1 MFWRI
6 TFKYKY
12 FTNFFTIFKLCHFSL
27 VTFVLDNHRD
37 RISLVEPK
45 QFIYAYVKLLH
56 PDISQTFHHIKL
68 WLFSMVTFVLDNH
81 RDRISLVETKKILYA
96 HVKILDRN
104 LSSSH
109 GSHLSNE
116 DLLYE
121 LIASHLS
128 NEDSII
134 WVCFTS
140 FKLGPIRRVW
150 TNQFSRPFTITVN
163 MVVKNSRNRVK
174 IYTCTFIIDDATI
187 S

>member
-1 MFWRI
+1 
-6 TFKYKY
+6 
-12 FTNFFTIFKLCHFSL
+12 
-27 VTFVLDNHRD
+27 
-37 RISLVEPK
+37 
-45 QFIYAYVKLLH
+45 
-56 PDISQTFHHIKL
+56 
-68 WLFSMVTFVLDNH
+68 MVTFVLDNH

-134 WVCFTS
+134 
-140 FKLGPIRRVW
+140 
-150 TNQFSRPFTITVN
+150 
-163 MVVKNSRNRVK
+163 
-174 IYTCTFIIDDATI
+174 
-187 S
+187 

>member
-45 QFIYAYVKLLH
+45 KIIYAYVKLLH

-81 RDRISLVETKKILYA
+81 WDRISLVETKKILYA
-96 HVKILDRN
+96 HVKILNRN

-109 GSHLSNE
+109 ASHLSNE
-116 DLLYE
+116 DLLDE
-121 LIASHLS
+121 CEPINSVDHLQ
-128 NEDSII
+128 
-134 WVCFTS
+134 
-140 FKLGPIRRVW
+140 LL
-150 TNQFSRPFTITVN
+150 
-163 MVVKNSRNRVK
+163 
-174 IYTCTFIIDDATI
+174 
-187 S
+187 